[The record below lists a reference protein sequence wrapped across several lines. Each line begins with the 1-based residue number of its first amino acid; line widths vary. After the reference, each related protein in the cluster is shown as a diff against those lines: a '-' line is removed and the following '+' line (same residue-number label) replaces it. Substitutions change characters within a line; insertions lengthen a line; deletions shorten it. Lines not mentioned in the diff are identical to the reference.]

1 MCEEDKLA
9 VAKRIRS
16 YLETRRE
23 ADDSLAG
30 IVAWWL
36 MRQRYQDSAERVSEA
51 VEYLQQ
57 EGQIFRLVLP
67 DGSVR
72 YSARPPRPA
81 PR

>member
-9 VAKRIRS
+9 IAKRIRG
-16 YLETRRE
+16 YLETRD
-23 ADDSLAG
+23 AHDSLAG

-36 MRQRYQDSAERVSEA
+36 VRQRYQDSAERVSEA
-51 VEYLQQ
+51 VEYLRQ
-57 EGQIFRLVLP
+57 EGQIFRVEMP